1 MLIKAAREPA
11 ALPFAGSCIIN
22 EAGTRPSLVLIYYC
36 DFAFVEVVLKNYLLT
51 YLFACCFDYTTVLW
65 LQPILF
71 LFTYAAKIEYVSVP
85 SYVSFKN
92 RIRTLRSRY
101 PRALRRLCSSA
112 YGALQICFMIMIRK
126 QTGPAHGR
134 RFLIK
139 MTEIDA

>member
-92 RIRTLRSRY
+92 RIRRGVVPLRHVPPQY
-101 PRALRRLCSSA
+101 CD
-112 YGALQICFMIMIRK
+112 C
-126 QTGPAHGR
+126 GPDWPLLFKVH
-134 RFLIK
+134 
-139 MTEIDA
+139 EI